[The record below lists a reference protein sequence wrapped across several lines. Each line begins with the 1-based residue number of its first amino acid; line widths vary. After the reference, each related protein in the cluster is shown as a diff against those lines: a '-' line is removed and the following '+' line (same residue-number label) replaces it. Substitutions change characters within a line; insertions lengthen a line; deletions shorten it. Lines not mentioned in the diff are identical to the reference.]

1 MEEGVLITNSVI
13 TRKQFDSGGS
23 IMYLENEELD
33 WGRGEEHPS
42 PSSELVG
49 LQTEEEKENKPLFE
63 TSKKFYAAQ
72 WFISVQSSTL
82 KE

>member
-1 MEEGVLITNSVI
+1 MEEGILIANSVI

-23 IMYLENEELD
+23 VMYLENGKLD

-42 PSSELVG
+42 PSSELVR

-63 TSKKFYAAQ
+63 ISKNFMLCGDLSVCRAAH
-72 WFISVQSSTL
+72 
-82 KE
+82 